1 MGNEMKNRRILHTAV
16 LWSGVVAGSAIGAGQ
31 SATAGQIG
39 SGIVTQGQIGSGV
52 VADGQIGS
60 GIALLKRQARDL
72 VVVGAIDAVNPAAG
86 TISVLGQTINV
97 ADAEQLYSLAS
108 NRVPVAVFGKASRD
122 GAVDARVIV
131 VAGREYVD
139 GANTVFLKG
148 RVSSLDLTTGVL
160 YWVVQV
166 AGGFVG
172 GFLVWVL
179 YKADFD
185 GQGWKNVFYTAP
197 GIHYGDATFN
207 QYFSEFIGTFM
218 LVLLIYAIVDN
229 VRNVGPGANLWPF
242 MVGMGVLAIG
252 LSLGGPTG
260 YAINPARDFG
270 PRLFSGIFLSG
281 DNMAFDGSYWLVP
294 IIGPLVGGVA
304 GAFFYDFLIKP
315 LLPLPKEPEPQPRG
329 ADVAHEPTND

>member
-1 MGNEMKNRRILHTAV
+1 MRRDTVAAKLWAEFVGTAILI
-16 LWSGVVAGSAIGAGQ
+16 LLGDGVVANTLFGSRLGSPEAAPFSGYNWNTITLGWGFAVVMAVYVAGGITGAH
-31 SATAGQIG
+31 I
-39 SGIVTQGQIGSGV
+39 
-52 VADGQIGS
+52 
-60 GIALLKRQARDL
+60 
-72 VVVGAIDAVNPAAG
+72 NPAVTAAAMARG
-86 TISVLGQTINV
+86 T
-97 ADAEQLYSLAS
+97 
-108 NRVPVAVFGKASRD
+108 
-122 GAVDARVIV
+122 
-131 VAGREYVD
+131 
-139 GANTVFLKG
+139 
-148 RVSSLDLTTGVL
+148 LDLTTGVL

-242 MVGMGVLAIG
+242 MVGMGVLALG
-252 LSLGGPTG
+252 LSLGVPTG

-270 PRLFSGIFLSG
+270 PRLCSGIFLSG

-304 GAFFYDFLIKP
+304 GAFFYDCLIKP

>member
-1 MGNEMKNRRILHTAV
+1 MKKRRILRTAV

-122 GAVDARVIV
+122 GAVDARAIV

-148 RVSSLDLTTGVL
+148 RVSSLDLTTGVARIGKQL
-160 YWVVQV
+160 VDLTPALHQLDLASLKIGAVVELTGTRPV
-166 AGGFVG
+166 AGGAVRATG
-172 GFLVWVL
+172 VALLGQIGSGSTV
-179 YKADFD
+179 D
-185 GQGWKNVFYTAP
+185 GQ
-197 GIHYGDATFN
+197 
-207 QYFSEFIGTFM
+207 IG
-218 LVLLIYAIVDN
+218 
-229 VRNVGPGANLWPF
+229 
-242 MVGMGVLAIG
+242 
-252 LSLGGPTG
+252 
-260 YAINPARDFG
+260 
-270 PRLFSGIFLSG
+270 SGIVTNGQIGSG
-281 DNMAFDGSYWLVP
+281 NTVDGQ
-294 IIGPLVGGVA
+294 IGSGLQKSKRGQIGSGIDGQIGSGINGQIGSGIVTNGQIGSGNTVDGQIGSGNTVDGQIGS
-304 GAFFYDFLIKP
+304 GAS
-315 LLPLPKEPEPQPRG
+315 G
-329 ADVAHEPTND
+329 SAT